1 MTKEYF
7 ESHVLKCRK
16 CGCIPRIVVEKDI
29 IPNTDIRGYRIICLE
44 CNWADGDFSDN
55 KTGLCKTP
63 ENALKAWNKKMR
75 ENRTR

>member
-1 MTKEYF
+1 MTEEYF

-29 IPNTDIRGYRIICLE
+29 IPNTNTRGYRIICWE
-44 CNWADGDFSDN
+44 CKWTDGDLNNN

-63 ENALKAWNKKMR
+63 ENALKAWNQKMR
-75 ENRTR
+75 GK